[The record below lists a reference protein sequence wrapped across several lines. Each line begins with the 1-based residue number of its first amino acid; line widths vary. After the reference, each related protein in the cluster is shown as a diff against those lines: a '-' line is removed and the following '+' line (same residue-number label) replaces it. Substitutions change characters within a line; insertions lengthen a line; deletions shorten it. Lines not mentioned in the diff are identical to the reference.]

1 MSDTPLTPE
10 LVDKLL
16 DKLSSDDKFRSAFE
30 HDPVAAVME
39 LGARQPFTAGRCLRP
54 KHLASKEEIRK
65 SRAIIRDKLLDKG
78 GHSIFCLEA

>member
-1 MSDTPLTPE
+1 
-10 LVDKLL
+10 
-16 DKLSSDDKFRSAFE
+16 
-30 HDPVAAVME
+30 ME